1 MDRLI
6 RASEKAGKVL
16 AIFQQNRYGPA
27 FQQLRKVIASG
38 VLGPDPSPHAIE
50 LRLKAT
56 ARDLGPPG
64 YDTRYGAGLVD
75 AARATARP

>member
-1 MDRLI
+1 
-6 RASEKAGKVL
+6 
-16 AIFQQNRYGPA
+16 
-27 FQQLRKVIASG
+27 

-50 LRLKAT
+50 LRLKST

-75 AARATARP
+75 AAAATARRAGV